1 MLSLHNLKT
10 AKGAKK
16 KAQRRGRGNASR
28 RGNYSGRGMKGQKSR
43 SGGKSGL
50 KKLGMRSMILQ
61 MPKLRGFNRNSQK
74 VHTVNVGDM
83 EKVFKSGDNI
93 TPKELFKKDL
103 IRSASGIVKILGDGK
118 LTKKFNVSA
127 HGFSKSAKELIE
139 KAGGVATVF
148 IKKENPKLKK
158 SKKQEQK

>member
-1 MLSLHNLKT
+1 MLSLNNLQL
-10 AKGAKK
+10 AKGSKK
-16 KAQRRGRGNASR
+16 KSQRRGRGNASR

-61 MPKLRGFNRNSQK
+61 MPKLRGFNREGK
-74 VHTVNVGDM
+74 IIHIVNVGDI
-83 EKVFKSGDNI
+83 EKIFKSGDNI
-93 TPKELFKKDL
+93 NPKELFKKGL
-103 IRSASGIVKILGDGK
+103 IRTSSGIVKILGNGK

-127 HGFSKSAKELIE
+127 HQYSQSAKQIIE
-139 KAGGVATVF
+139 KTGGVATVF